1 MTLETRDL
9 GSFYSQRKFVY
20 EFTTNNNFF
29 SCKQKLLLYCYICY
43 VFPFSSKDFVCP
55 LLRWIILD
63 FELER
68 IKKNPKESL
77 KHNVLDGQMELILK
91 HKCTFIWCSYHFKY
105 TILCYYSVSSVK
117 KKNYMSKGKTM
128 LSQAAW
134 FFHILCRMGIFL
146 KRFTIHESGIIINM
160 RNK

>member
-43 VFPFSSKDFVCP
+43 VFPFASKDFVCP

-77 KHNVLDGQMELILK
+77 KHIVLDGQMELILK
-91 HKCTFIWCSYHFKY
+91 HKCTFIWCSYHFNTQFCVIPQY
-105 TILCYYSVSSVK
+105 PQ
-117 KKNYMSKGKTM
+117 SKRK
-128 LSQAAW
+128 
-134 FFHILCRMGIFL
+134 
-146 KRFTIHESGIIINM
+146 IIC
-160 RNK
+160 